1 MNKQEKRFKQTKYLY
16 KALFSCME
24 MKNTKKY

>member
-16 KALFSCME
+16 KALFFCME

>member
-1 MNKQEKRFKQTKYLY
+1 MNKHEKRFKQTKYMY